1 MMKKRQLVVLA
12 MLVSIIMTTAPASA
26 LLYGQGQIQESLAE
40 ELVDVADKAE
50 QKVKNIIDLI
60 YANEIALQKIE
71 EVGLVEELEGNV
83 TLFGEGVASLTAAYD
98 SLEISDYDLAADYAT
113 ESLSVFREVYSFI
126 QVILEAAGLQE
137 GYLVDNQGL
146 LEAVMRELQRIDYLR
161 EILPEYAPDD
171 IKQLLDDAEHLLDIE
186 AVRTLLLEGKET
198 EVLSNL
204 QDAKQLI
211 SQVYQY
217 LKEEAEYSNTW
228 RILSYCER
236 VQERIRERFRAG
248 TQAGIDFTSVL
259 QSLGYQSETQ
269 FMEILQNM
277 IQTTQG
283 KTDSFKNAL
292 QDLEAIGNMVQ
303 EMDQALNQEIQ
314 RHQGGNGSAGGDGG
328 NGPGGMG
335 GGGSGSG
342 SNGL

>member
-40 ELVDVADKAE
+40 KIVDVADKAE

-60 YANEIALQKIE
+60 YANETALQKIE

-113 ESLSVFREVYSFI
+113 ESLSVFRGVYSFI
-126 QVILEAAGLQE
+126 QVILEAAGLQK

-171 IKQLLDDAEHLLDIE
+171 IKQLLDDAEYLLDIE

-198 EVLSNL
+198 EVWSNL

-269 FMEILQNM
+269 FMETLQNM

-283 KTDSFKNAL
+283 KTDNFKNAL

-342 SNGL
+342 SGGS

>member
-26 LLYGQGQIQESLAE
+26 LLYGQGQIQESLSE
-40 ELVDVADKAE
+40 KLVDVADKAE

-60 YANEIALQKIE
+60 YANETALQKIE

-83 TLFGEGVASLTAAYD
+83 TLFGEGVASLTGAYD
-98 SLEISDYDLAADYAT
+98 SLEISDYDIAADYAT

-126 QVILEAAGLQE
+126 HVILEAAGLQK
-137 GYLVDNQGL
+137 GYVVDNQGL
-146 LEAVMRELQRIDYLR
+146 LEVVMHESQRIDYLR

-171 IKQLLDDAEHLLDIE
+171 IKQLLDDAEYLLDIE

-198 EVLSNL
+198 EVRSNL
-204 QDAKQLI
+204 QDVKQLI

-259 QSLGYQSETQ
+259 QSFGYQSETQ
-269 FMEILQNM
+269 FMETLQNM
-277 IQTTQG
+277 IQTAQG
-283 KTDSFKNAL
+283 KTDNFKNAL

-314 RHQGGNGSAGGDGG
+314 RHQGGSGSAGGDGG

-342 SNGL
+342 SGGS